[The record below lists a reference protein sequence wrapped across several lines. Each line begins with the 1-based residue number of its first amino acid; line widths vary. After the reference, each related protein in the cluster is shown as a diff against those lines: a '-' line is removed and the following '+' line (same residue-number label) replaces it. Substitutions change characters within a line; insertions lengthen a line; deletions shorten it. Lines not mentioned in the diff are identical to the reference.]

1 MSKIHFDI
9 ILSIINDPA
18 YDQRMQRICKSLSE
32 AGYKVLLVGRKIEGS
47 PEINVNYEI
56 KTFQCFFKKSIL
68 LYIEFN
74 LKLFFNLIKYRSKAI
89 CAIDLDTVL
98 PVLFISSIKKQK
110 RIYDAHELFCEMT
123 EIKNRKWVYT
133 IWKGIEKWALPH
145 FHFGY
150 TVSPNITHI
159 YNTLYKKEWITIR
172 NLPIG
177 QTPDIALSPSIKEK
191 LPKAFI
197 IYQGALN
204 VDRGIAPLLTAMQRV
219 EIPLVICGEGNFSIE
234 ARAIVQQLHLESK
247 VIFMGMLSPN
257 VLKQVSLEA
266 ALGIN
271 LIESIGD
278 HSKYSLANKF
288 FDYMQAGIPQ
298 ICSDLPEYRAINE
311 QYQFAQLLDSLK
323 PDDITGAILSLL
335 QDKAL
340 YDKLKANTFM
350 AKEKLNWELESET
363 LVQYYKT
370 IL

>member
-1 MSKIHFDI
+1 MSTNSFDI

-47 PEINVNYEI
+47 PDIKVDYDM
-56 KTFQCFFKKSIL
+56 KTFQCLFKKSIL

-74 LKLFFNLIKYRSKAI
+74 LKLFFNLLKYQSKAI

-98 PVLFISSIKKQK
+98 PVLFVSSIKKQK

-123 EIKNRKWVYT
+123 EIKKRKWVYT

-145 FHFGY
+145 FNFGY
-150 TVSPNITHI
+150 TVSPNITNI
-159 YNTLYKKEWITIR
+159 YNTLYKNEWITIR
-172 NLPIG
+172 NLPII
-177 QTPDIALSPSIKEK
+177 QAVYVALSQNIKER
-191 LPKAFI
+191 LPKVFI

-204 VDRGIAPLLTAMQRV
+204 VDRGITLLLKAMQRV
-219 EIPLVICGEGNFSIE
+219 EIPLVICGEGNFSME
-234 ARAIVQQLHLESK
+234 ARAIVKQLHLESK

-266 ALGIN
+266 TLGIN

-298 ICSDLPEYRAINE
+298 ICSDLPEYRAINN
-311 QYQFAQLLDSLK
+311 QYQFAHLLDSLES
-323 PDDITGAILSLL
+323 DDIAEAINALL
-335 QDKAL
+335 QNKVL
-340 YDKLKANTFM
+340 YDKLKANTFI
-350 AKEKLNWELESET
+350 AKAKLNWELESEL
-363 LVQYYKT
+363 LVQYYKN